1 MQTCHKLFSKL
12 WYTSFVQILSSLFL
26 SFLLLQ
32 SIVKRPLVLLLWKF
46 MFLFLANSF
55 DCDSILFHLLQKET
69 LDERPAIS
77 AHPGKC

>member
-12 WYTSFVQILSSLFL
+12 WYTSFVQILSSLLL

-46 MFLFLANSF
+46 MFLFIANSF

-69 LDERPAIS
+69 LEERPTVL